1 MVNLAEAIRNYKEQA
16 VVITKDVIDYIK
28 SNKDELVKAGIIKKV
43 EFPGECTHCGRKGS
57 IWLTIKNDDSTAV
70 CIDCAEDV
78 ILNSSVEIN
87 CLSEGTGKMNYFQKR
102 KREKHKQIVSNMTP
116 HKKGS

>member
-28 SNKDELVKAGIIKKV
+28 SNKNELVKAGIIKKV

-87 CLSEGTGKMNYFQKR
+87 CLSEGTGKMNYF
-102 KREKHKQIVSNMTP
+102 
-116 HKKGS
+116 

>member
-43 EFPGECTHCGRKGS
+43 EFQESAH
-57 IWLTIKNDDSTAV
+57 IAEENAV
-70 CIDCAEDV
+70 F
-78 ILNSSVEIN
+78 
-87 CLSEGTGKMNYFQKR
+87 G
-102 KREKHKQIVSNMTP
+102 
-116 HKKGS
+116 

>member
-43 EFPGECTHCGRKGS
+43 EFPGECTHCGRKCS
-57 IWLTIKNDDSTAV
+57 IWLTIKNDGNTAV